1 MKIKV
6 SYDRESKEKTI
17 ELSNN
22 STVKDLLNKM
32 EINPITVIVSRDNA
46 IITEDEKL
54 NDKDKLKLISII
66 SGG

>member
-1 MKIKV
+1 
-6 SYDRESKEKTI
+6 
-17 ELSNN
+17 
-22 STVKDLLNKM
+22 M